1 MSATAHSASDGREP
15 LLALRGITKR
25 FGAVQALGGVDFDV
39 RAGEVVGLVGD
50 NGAGKSTL
58 VKVMS
63 GIYVADDGE
72 YRFDGELQHVRGPS
86 DATALGVAT
95 VYQDLAL
102 CDNLDVVANLFVGH
116 EETSG
121 GPAGWVRT
129 LDEPSMEQQ
138 AAGLLQTLTVR
149 LPSVRQEV
157 GLLSGGQRQSVAI
170 ARSLIGEAKVVLLDE
185 PTAAL
190 GVQQTAQV
198 LALIKRLREQGL
210 AVVVI
215 SHNLADVFEVV
226 DRIFV
231 MRLGRRAGV
240 FEVGETSQEEVV
252 AAITGAEFGRGGEN
266 GGRAA
271 SAEGAR

>member
-1 MSATAHSASDGREP
+1 MTP
-15 LLALRGITKR
+15 LLELHGVSKR
-25 FGAVQALGGVDFDV
+25 FGAVQALAGVDFDV
-39 RAGEVVGLVGD
+39 HAGEVVGLVGD

-63 GIYVADDGE
+63 GIYVAEEGE
-72 YRFDGELQHVRGPS
+72 YRFDGEARHVRGPS

-116 EETSG
+116 EEVAG
-121 GPAGWVRT
+121 GPGRVFRA
-129 LDEPSMEQQ
+129 LDEASMEQQ
-138 AAGLLQTLTVR
+138 AAGLLETLTVR

-190 GVQQTAQV
+190 GVAQTAQV

-210 AVVVI
+210 GVVVI

-231 MRLGRRAGV
+231 LRLGRKAGV
-240 FEVGETSQEEVV
+240 FEVGETTREEIVS
-252 AAITGAEFGRGGEN
+252 AITGAQFGGN
-266 GGRAA
+266 GRE
-271 SAEGAR
+271 AEPEVER

>member
-1 MSATAHSASDGREP
+1 MAP
-15 LLALRGITKR
+15 LLEMNGISKR
-25 FGAVQALGGVDFDV
+25 FGAVQALSGVDFDV

-63 GIYVADDGE
+63 GIYLADEGE
-72 YRFDGELQHVRGPS
+72 YRFDGEARHVRGPN

-102 CDNLDVVANLFVGH
+102 CDNLDVVANLFVGR
-116 EETSG
+116 EELAG
-121 GPAGWVRT
+121 GPARALRA

-138 AAGLLQTLTVR
+138 AAGLLETLTVR

-210 AVVVI
+210 GVVVI

-231 MRLGRRAGV
+231 MRLGRKAGV
-240 FEVGETSQEEVV
+240 FDVGETSQEEIV
-252 AAITGAEFGRGGEN
+252 AAITGAEFGQ
-266 GGRAA
+266 RAA
-271 SAEGAR
+271 